1 MKLPRPKCPDYITLF
16 VDLYKKA
23 VAHISDGK
31 SNQTVVDF
39 VAVLEQQKGNK
50 EHVKSVSCAM
60 SPAFIKGTK
69 ENLPNAQI
77 TFDKFHII
85 KIINE
90 GVDKVRRAEAKENPI
105 LKGTRY
111 LFLKNEQN
119 LSEKQQQKKAEL
131 EWQILTLNPLK
142 Q

>member
-1 MKLPRPKCPDYITLF
+1 MPARLSEDLSGIEPFGMDETATTKGHDYITLV

-31 SNQTVVDF
+31 GSQTVVDF
-39 VAVLEQQKGNK
+39 VAVLEQQKGKK
-50 EHVKSVSCAM
+50 EQVKSVSCDM
-60 SPAFIKGTK
+60 SPAFIKEIRK
-69 ENLPNAQI
+69 NLPNAKI

-105 LKGTRY
+105 LKGT
-111 LFLKNEQN
+111 
-119 LSEKQQQKKAEL
+119 
-131 EWQILTLNPLK
+131 
-142 Q
+142 